1 MEELTIEE
9 KIHYSDLVARIMMA
23 ASAIFIGLGASVKLL
38 QSSEYGNLLMG
49 TGLVFVALFGVAVYV
64 KNELTKRITAGKTF
78 HG

>member
-1 MEELTIEE
+1 MEELTIEK
-9 KIHYSDLVARIMMA
+9 KIYYSGIAARVLMA
-23 ASAIFIGLGASVKLL
+23 ASVIFIGFGASVKLL
-38 QSSEYGNLLMG
+38 QNAEYGNVIMG